1 MQIVKS
7 LEILIDELTKLPG
20 IGRKSA
26 QRLAL
31 FILNSDITYAQ
42 SLSQAIIEVKTK
54 TKFCKVCFNLSE
66 DDICP
71 ICSND
76 KRDHSTVCVVE
87 NISDLLAIEK
97 SSYYR
102 GVYHILGGVLSPIK
116 GISAEKLKIKELL
129 QRIENGNIVEIILA
143 LNPNTEGET
152 TILYLAEL
160 LKTYN
165 IKVTRIARGISVGMS
180 LEFADS
186 ATITNAVNSRIEI
199 K

>member
-1 MQIVKS
+1 M
-7 LEILIDELTKLPG
+7 
-20 IGRKSA
+20 
-26 QRLAL
+26 
-31 FILNSDITYAQ
+31 
-42 SLSQAIIEVKTK
+42 
-54 TKFCKVCFNLSE
+54 
-66 DDICP
+66 
-71 ICSND
+71 
-76 KRDHSTVCVVE
+76 
-87 NISDLLAIEK
+87 
-97 SSYYR
+97 
-102 GVYHILGGVLSPIK
+102 
-116 GISAEKLKIKELL
+116 